1 MLYCFKIH
9 FYLFFIKIFLM
20 NFYYIKYLKHISN
33 KKKNFTIKLYIMV
46 GMLFVIPM
54 IKIKK

>member
-1 MLYCFKIH
+1 
-9 FYLFFIKIFLM
+9 M